1 MFYNKVGDFMK
12 NKLSLFYKIL
22 IVVVSSI
29 ALCLNFKVIPFKQ
42 NILYFTIQSNLLCFI
57 FYLVIVI
64 LKMLKKEKKNNF
76 YYIIKGM
83 VTMAITITMVVFQMV
98 IATNSLGI
106 YENHLFECYLVH
118 IVVPLLV
125 IFDYIIFGEKGN
137 LKKSYPFIWSLILVF
152 YTIFTS
158 VYAFLGGKFIDGTS
172 YPYFY
177 MNIDKYG
184 ILRVSINCVIVYIC
198 FVVYGMIIQK
208 LDNKLAT
215 ESK

>member
-1 MFYNKVGDFMK
+1 MFYNKTGDFMK

-64 LKMLKKEKKNNF
+64 LKILKKEKKNNF
-76 YYIIKGM
+76 YYIIKRM

-184 ILRVSINCVIVYIC
+184 ILRVSINCVIIYMFCDIWND
-198 FVVYGMIIQK
+198 Y
-208 LDNKLAT
+208 
-215 ESK
+215 SKIR

>member
-1 MFYNKVGDFMK
+1 MFYNKAGDFMK

-22 IVVVSSI
+22 IVVVSGI
-29 ALCLNFKVIPFKQ
+29 ALWLNFKIMPFKEG
-42 NILYFTIQSNLLCFI
+42 ILYFTLQSNLLCCLYYF
-57 FYLVIVI
+57 VITV
-64 LKMLKKEKKNNF
+64 LKLLKKEVKNNF
-76 YYIIKGM
+76 YYITKGM
-83 VTMAITITMVVFQMV
+83 VTMAITVTMIVFQTIIYQTDMGV
-98 IATNSLGI
+98 

-118 IVVPLLV
+118 IVVPSLV

-184 ILRVSINCVIVYIC
+184 ILRVSINCVIIYIC
-198 FVVYGMIIQK
+198 FVIYGMIIQK